1 MRCPLSRAA
10 QAFTAALLTAA
21 LACVVPAAAQEL
33 TWATG
38 KDGSIPPPDA
48 LAEPMRELLFEE
60 STDIR
65 RGDDLIRTW
74 GVRALA
80 LSGSE
85 TPDWSNVPSGALI
98 GAMLTEAPL
107 PDIRGV
113 PIRPG
118 VYTLRFALQPQ
129 DGDHMGVS
137 SYRQFLVVAPAAEDR
152 TPEPLGYEGAVA
164 LGKKTHGRSHPA
176 VLSIDPP
183 VVRTPSPD
191 GRVVKTEE
199 GHTAVVLGLECT
211 KPDGTPAGTLAFGV
225 VLVGLIEY

>member
-1 MRCPLSRAA
+1 MGSGTTRASVLWLSLMATLTCAA
-10 QAFTAALLTAA
+10 A
-21 LACVVPAAAQEL
+21 PAAGQNV

-38 KDGSIPPPDA
+38 EEGSVPPPVA
-48 LAEPMRELLFEE
+48 LAEPVRSLLFQE

-65 RGDDLIRTW
+65 RGDDLIRAW
-74 GVRALA
+74 GVRALP
-80 LSGSE
+80 LSAGE
-85 TPDWSNVPSGALI
+85 TAEWSNVPSGSLI
-98 GAMLTEAPL
+98 GAMQTEAPL

-113 PIRPG
+113 PIAPG

-137 SYRQFLVVAPAAEDR
+137 PYRQFLVVAPAAEDR
-152 TPEPLGYEGAVA
+152 TAEPLGYDGAVA

-183 VVRTPSPD
+183 VVRTPAAE
-191 GRVVKTEE
+191 RVVKTAE
-199 GHTAVVLGLECT
+199 GHTAVVVGLECT
-211 KPDGTPAGTLAFGV
+211 RDGRPVGTLAFGI